1 MSFLAKIF
9 APEVLKEL
17 QNFRDVN
24 ASLASKLEVAIRDIS
39 EKNSEIF
46 SIKMEIDELKKQ
58 LEQKVDEFNV
68 AAEKLNEQL
77 DLNHY
82 LTAKYES
89 LEEEL
94 HGQLN
99 MSMEDVRKKYDALM
113 ENSTEPW
120 AIFEVMG
127 FDEKGVKI
135 NFNWNPKFVSEIHKM
150 GFVEEDDQ
158 ESVQQFFALMKML
171 PASYLDDP
179 ENNIS

>member
-9 APEVLKEL
+9 ASDVLAEL

-24 ASLASKLEVAIRDIS
+24 ASLASKLEVAILDIS
-39 EKNSEIF
+39 EKNSEIL

-58 LEQKVDEFNV
+58 LEQKVDEYNV

-82 LTAKYES
+82 LTAKYET
-89 LEEEL
+89 LEEDL
-94 HGQLN
+94 HSQLN
-99 MSMEDVRKKYDALM
+99 MSGDDVRKKYDMLM
-113 ENSTEPW
+113 ENSTDPW

-127 FDEKGVKI
+127 FDENGVKI
-135 NFNWNPKFVSEIHKM
+135 NFNWNPKFIAEIHKM
-150 GFVEEDDQ
+150 GFVAEDDQ